1 MTSTHPHSAI
11 NSHPAPGA
19 TPAVQTAPSRKSRL
33 LRAMAR
39 AGARMSIPL
48 AGRRFFPLWGII
60 RYSGRR
66 SGRSYATPVVVQR
79 TRDGFLIPMPF
90 GDATQWARN
99 ILAAGGVTI
108 RWRAGEYRAVDP
120 EVIDWPAARSGFPLL
135 LRAMI
140 PVTGIRTFMRV
151 RTAELPSS

>member
-1 MTSTHPHSAI
+1 MTSSHPQSAI
-11 NSHPAPGA
+11 NNHPASAA
-19 TPAVQTAPSRKSRL
+19 TPGDPAAPSRKSHL

-39 AGARMSIPL
+39 ASAGMSIPL

-108 RWRAGEYRAVDP
+108 RWRAGEYRSVDP
-120 EVIDWPAARSGFPLL
+120 EVIDWRAARSGFPPL

-140 PVTGIRTFMRV
+140 PMTGIRTFMRV
-151 RTAELPSS
+151 RAEEPSS

>member
-1 MTSTHPHSAI
+1 MTSTHPHAAI
-11 NSHPAPGA
+11 NSQPTPAA
-19 TPAVQTAPSRKSRL
+19 TPADPTTPSRKSRL

-39 AGARMSIPL
+39 AGAGMSIPL

-99 ILAAGGVTI
+99 ILAAGGVTV
-108 RWRAGEYRAVDP
+108 RWRAYEYRAVDP
-120 EVIDWPAARSGFPLL
+120 EVIDWPAARSGFPSP

-151 RTAELPSS
+151 RIEEQPSG